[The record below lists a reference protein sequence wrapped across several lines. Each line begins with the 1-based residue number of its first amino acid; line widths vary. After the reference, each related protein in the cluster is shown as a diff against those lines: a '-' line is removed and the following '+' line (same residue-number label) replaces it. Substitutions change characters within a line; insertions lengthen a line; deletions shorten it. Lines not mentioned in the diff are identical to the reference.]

1 MHLLFVPDYHLS
13 FLDTRHIYKFVA
25 KNQDL
30 NRDRVLDFYKGAT
43 RLSGTIPGIGSY
55 FAPQVEGAQEGFA
68 SHPAAQ
74 AVSAAPAFF

>member
-1 MHLLFVPDYHLS
+1 MHLLFVPDYHPS
-13 FLDTRHIYKFVA
+13 FLCTRHFYKFVA

-43 RLSGTIPGIGSY
+43 RLSDTIPGIGSY
-55 FAPQVEGAQEGFA
+55 FAAKIEGAREGFA

-74 AVSAAPAFF
+74 AVSAAPGFF